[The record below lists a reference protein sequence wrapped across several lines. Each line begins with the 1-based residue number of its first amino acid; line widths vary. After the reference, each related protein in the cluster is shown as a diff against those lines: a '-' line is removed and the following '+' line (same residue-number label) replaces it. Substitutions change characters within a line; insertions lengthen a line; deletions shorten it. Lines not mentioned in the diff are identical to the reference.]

1 MRGQEVNGLF
11 EKYFS
16 FQGRLARLPYFS
28 RGFQVGIAAAVVF
41 ILSTAAFING
51 NGILWGIGLL
61 QVVVAGAIFL
71 GGFAS
76 LAVRRLHDL
85 GLPGYHVIWV
95 AIALLLSNVAYYS
108 HNYHA
113 ILLNLPFVAVGL
125 WIQLWPGQRGPN
137 RFGE

>member
-1 MRGQEVNGLF
+1 VNGLF

-16 FQGRLARLPYFS
+16 FQGRLARLPYFG
-28 RGFQVGIAAAVVF
+28 RGFQVGVAAAVVF

-51 NGILWGIGLL
+51 DGILRGIGFLL
-61 QVVVAGAIFL
+61 VAVAGAIFL

-85 GLPGYHVIWV
+85 GLAGYHAIWV
-95 AIALLLSNVAYYS
+95 AIALVISNAVTYS
-108 HNYHA
+108 HSYRTV
-113 ILLNLPFVAVGL
+113 LLNLPFIAVGL